1 MTPLKA
7 LVICTLWFHVATGK
21 LADYFDVAVSP
32 KDGVLLL
39 VGQTKRVSVNVPSM
53 RGQLCAQLRTHQHQ
67 PFYDVTSSKQCVNR
81 ARKRNTAS
89 GTERLNFMLRG
100 IKPGRRKTQ
109 LLVYSDQNLSNIS
122 NALHLDYDVIV
133 THKTNLLHDAFAY
146 VLASMHLMTLLLLS
160 MRMRVTSAKEAVSK
174 PGAFIIA
181 VTCQLVCL
189 PLVSAIIVSILQ
201 KGDNCLRF
209 ALRLF

>member
-1 MTPLKA
+1 MTPVKA
-7 LVICTLWFHVATGK
+7 LVMCTLWFHVATGK
-21 LADYFDVAVSP
+21 LADYFDVTVTP
-32 KDGVLLL
+32 KDGILLL
-39 VGQTKRVSVNVPSM
+39 VGQTKRVSVNFPSM
-53 RGQLCAQLRTHQHQ
+53 RGQVCAQLRTHQHQ
-67 PFYDVTSSKQCVNR
+67 PFYDVMSSRQCVEGATNR
-81 ARKRNTAS
+81 NMT
-89 GTERLNFMLRG
+89 TDVERLNFMIRG

-109 LLVYSDQNLSNIS
+109 LLIYSDHNLPNIS
-122 NALHLDYDVIV
+122 NAFHLDYDVIV